1 MCVTPNC
8 LVGTLSVHFDNKGV
22 ECDTPIWLMFKCN
35 VYRQNETPKSHRA
48 KSSLDNMFILN
59 TLDLF
64 HSVLSKK
71 KNIHQTVIW
80 SIKYISSYLTAQK
93 DIASSEEK
101 KD

>member
-1 MCVTPNC
+1 MEQKPIKVYGNCVCVSSMCVTPNC

-71 KNIHQTVIW
+71 KKTF
-80 SIKYISSYLTAQK
+80 IKL
-93 DIASSEEK
+93 
-101 KD
+101 